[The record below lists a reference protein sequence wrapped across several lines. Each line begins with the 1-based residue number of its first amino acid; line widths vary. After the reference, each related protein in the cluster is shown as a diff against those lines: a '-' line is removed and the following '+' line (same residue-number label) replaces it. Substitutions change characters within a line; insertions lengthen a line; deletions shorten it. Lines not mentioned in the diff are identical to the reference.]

1 MPEDTLKSI
10 ANGTAPEGLSGD
22 EAMLVRFTKELVSNH
37 KISDPTFNAVQDRFG
52 MQKTVEINALIGHYL
67 LVGQILAAFE
77 VDLPEGV
84 EPEIPE

>member
-1 MPEDTLKSI
+1 
-10 ANGTAPEGLSGD
+10 
-22 EAMLVRFTKELVSNH
+22 MLVSYTKELVTNH
-37 KISDPTFNAVQDRFG
+37 KISDATFNAVRERFG
-52 MQKTVEINALIGHYL
+52 VQKTVEITGLIGHYL

>member
-1 MPEDTLKSI
+1 MKAI
-10 ANGTAPEGLSGD
+10 AQGSAPEGLSGD
-22 EAMLVRFTKELVSNH
+22 EAILVRYTKVLVSNH
-37 KISDPTFNAVQDRFG
+37 KISDATFDAVRDRFG
-52 MQKTVEINALIGHYL
+52 VQKTVEITALIGHYL